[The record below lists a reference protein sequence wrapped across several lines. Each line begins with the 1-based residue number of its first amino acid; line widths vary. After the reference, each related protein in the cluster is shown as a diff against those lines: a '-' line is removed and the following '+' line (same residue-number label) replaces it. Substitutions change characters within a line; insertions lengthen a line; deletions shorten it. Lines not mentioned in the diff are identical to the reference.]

1 MKLVP
6 SELVGERDRIR
17 RHFADSELTGN
28 LARVAVP
35 ADIDEG
41 VGAAGVVESLEH
53 RREHA
58 VIPKPSVNDHNS
70 CRATAYR
77 FVPNHFSP

>member
-1 MKLVP
+1 VP

-41 VGAAGVVESLEH
+41 VGAAGVVES
-53 RREHA
+53 
-58 VIPKPSVNDHNS
+58 P
-70 CRATAYR
+70 RASA
-77 FVPNHFSP
+77 